1 MQLYG
6 ENKERCAGGLGHCG
20 VLLGDK
26 KNAGPFV
33 VHRRWSITGRNFL
46 ASFDSFCL
54 LLLFAPRVQG
64 RGLNSASASSVIG
77 PNAATSPASKAHR

>member
-1 MQLYG
+1 MGFGEGLHGRRVQLCD
-6 ENKERCAGGLGHCG
+6 KSTERCAGGLGRYG
-20 VLLGDK
+20 VLLGDKK

-33 VHRRWSITGRNFL
+33 VQERWSITGRNFL

-64 RGLNSASASSVIG
+64 RGLN
-77 PNAATSPASKAHR
+77 

>member
-1 MQLYG
+1 MA
-6 ENKERCAGGLGHCG
+6 RIRSG
-20 VLLGDK
+20 VLVGWDIATCFWVIKKK

-33 VHRRWSITGRNFL
+33 VHGRWSITGRNFL

-54 LLLFAPRVQG
+54 LLLFAPGVQG